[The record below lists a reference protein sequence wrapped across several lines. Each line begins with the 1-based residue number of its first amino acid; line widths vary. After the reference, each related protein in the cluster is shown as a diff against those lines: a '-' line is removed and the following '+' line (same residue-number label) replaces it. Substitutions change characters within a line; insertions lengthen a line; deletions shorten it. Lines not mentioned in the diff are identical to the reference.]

1 VNTEQKDPPK
11 IVENATTAWLRRIHD
26 AEKTFK
32 TVYQRMDDNMRFA
45 AGEQW
50 VGQQGPGGERY
61 MSNMTLRTVNR
72 KTADLYARNPK
83 AVARLR
89 KHRYHQI
96 WSGDVEELVDAIMR
110 ATMDPM
116 DVEARAIVEDY
127 EQGNQIKEMLEKV
140 AETLELFYDIQV
152 DMQEPEFKLQMK
164 QLVRR
169 VITCGVAFA
178 KPTFVRE
185 SEELPLASTQQ
196 GDVSTRTKLL
206 TARLSQLM
214 NGDFDADD
222 PKAEEAQRLAA
233 SLEQQPWQYKPTT
246 EERLVIDFPTSDS
259 IIVDPRCRLLRGFV
273 GARWVAQK
281 FVLPIDE
288 VNSYFG
294 LVLEKRDFKAEELE
308 TRMVSDEVLEELF
321 DVVVYELWDKTTRT
335 VAYAAKGYSDWLK
348 APEAVYPSLR
358 RFWPYV
364 TLAFNDVEMT
374 SVAPSLIYPP
384 SDVELMKSPQ
394 REWNRTRNSLKLHRT
409 ANRPKYISTVPLT
422 EEDKLRIQYA
432 DEQAVIELLGLP
444 AGTDASKVLV
454 ALETKPI
461 DPLLYNTD
469 PLQQDMLMAVG
480 MSSENM
486 GPIQPNGTATQ
497 ATISEQSRLA
507 QTSSNADD
515 VDDFL
520 SDLAK
525 LSGELLLLEA
535 SEETVKAL
543 VGPGAVWPPL
553 ADRAVFASEVFLEIE
568 AASSGRPNKSLEVA
582 NFERMAPL
590 LLQAGANPR
599 FLVEEGIKRL
609 DDQLDTQR
617 AFPLG
622 VPQGPMPQQEGQPL
636 QTMPNDVAIPLAGQQ
651 TQR

>member
-1 VNTEQKDPPK
+1 
-11 IVENATTAWLRRIHD
+11 
-26 AEKTFK
+26 
-32 TVYQRMDDNMRFA
+32 MRFA

-50 VGQQGPGGERY
+50 TGQQGPGGERY

-72 KTADLYARNPK
+72 KVADLYARNPK

-96 WSGDVEELVDAIMR
+96 WSGDVDELVDAIMR
-110 ATMDPM
+110 ATVDPM
-116 DVEARAIVEDY
+116 DLEARAIVEDY
-127 EQGNQIKEMLEKV
+127 EQGNQVKEMLEKV

-196 GDVSTRTKLL
+196 GDVKTRANLL
-206 TARLSQLM
+206 SARMAQSLD
-214 NGDFDADD
+214 GDFDADD

-233 SLEQQPWQYKPTT
+233 SLERQPWQYKPTT
-246 EERLVIDFPTSDS
+246 VERLVIDFPTSDS
-259 IIVDPRCRLLRGFV
+259 IVVDPRCRLLRGFV

-294 LVLEKRDFKAEELE
+294 LVLEKHDFKSEELE
-308 TRMVSDEVLEELF
+308 TKVVSDEIREELF
-321 DVVVYELWDKTTRT
+321 DVVVYEIWDKTTRT
-335 VAYAAKGYSDWLK
+335 VAYAAKGYSDWLR
-348 APEAVYPSLR
+348 APEVVYPSLR
-358 RFWPYV
+358 RFWPFV

-374 SVAPSLIYPP
+374 SVAPGLIYPP

-486 GPIQPNGTATQ
+486 GPIQPNATATQ

-599 FLVEEGIKRL
+599 FLVEEGVKRL
-609 DDQLDTQR
+609 DDQIDLQR

-622 VPQGPMPQQEGQPL
+622 VPQGPMPPQEGQPL